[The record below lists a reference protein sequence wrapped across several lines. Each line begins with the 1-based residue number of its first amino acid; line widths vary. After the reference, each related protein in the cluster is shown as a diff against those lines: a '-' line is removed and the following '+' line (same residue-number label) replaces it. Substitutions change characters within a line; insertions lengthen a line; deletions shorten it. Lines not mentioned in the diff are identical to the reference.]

1 LGPNCK
7 GLIKEEKS
15 ALMPQLDLR
24 ATVPEQIF
32 PGSGSAQATML
43 NLVNTGDPGDFC
55 VWC

>member
-1 LGPNCK
+1 
-7 GLIKEEKS
+7 
-15 ALMPQLDLR
+15 MPQLDLR